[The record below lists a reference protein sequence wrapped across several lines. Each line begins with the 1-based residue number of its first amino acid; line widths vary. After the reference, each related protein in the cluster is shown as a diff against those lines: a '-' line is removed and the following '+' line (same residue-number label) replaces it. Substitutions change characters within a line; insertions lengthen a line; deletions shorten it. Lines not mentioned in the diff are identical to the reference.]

1 MAEFMTTRSGYPQKD
16 HRIITTPQGRFLES
30 YNSIVAFIGNDGS
43 VKVGPAYN
51 YSKTTSYYVGKFLGS
66 NIPTIRKEIAA
77 GKIREETLFVE

>member
-43 VKVGPAYN
+43 VKVGPNYH

-66 NIPTIRKEIAA
+66 NIPTIRKGIAA